1 MEPTEGSS
9 DFEAPCN
16 CGALGDHPANRNCTH
31 QPVIQIEVTGG
42 RSACLEALGVLR
54 AHYHVFPEH
63 EWQDPNSEQWVFKLG
78 AVRNYWR
85 PLAPP
90 PVLTAPPA
98 PTPEAA
104 VLACLHDALG
114 LEVDENAIGA
124 LTNLTDDTL
133 ATTLTALVKVGK
145 VEHVR
150 PGFYRKNV

>member
-1 MEPTEGSS
+1 MESTEGSS

-16 CGALGDHPANRNCTH
+16 CGALGDHVANRNCSH

-54 AHYHVFPEH
+54 AHYYVFPEH
-63 EWQDPNSEQWVFKLG
+63 EWQDPHSEQWVFKLG

-90 PVLTAPPA
+90 PVLTAPEQ

-104 VLACLHDALG
+104 VLACLYDALG
-114 LEVDENAIGA
+114 LDVGENEICV
-124 LTNLTDDTL
+124 LTNLNDETL
-133 ATTLTALVKVGK
+133 STTLTALVKIGK
-145 VEHVR
+145 IEHVR
-150 PGFYRKNV
+150 PGVYRKNA